1 MNSFDYAGRV
11 EALRQLMDRDGVDQV
26 LLSIGADLPYFTGY
40 EAMPLERLT
49 MLVVGRDSDV
59 VLVVPQ
65 LEAPRVERGS
75 FAIRPWSE
83 TEDPL
88 GIVGDLCKGAGSV
101 AIGDQTWASFLL
113 GLQERLPK
121 TTFQSATP
129 LTRHLRARK
138 DPDEIERLRAAAA
151 GVDRVVQRL
160 LGVQFRGRTERDLA
174 RQVTAMTLEEDHDQA
189 LFWIVASGPNS
200 ASPHHEP
207 GERMI
212 DTGDLVVLDFGGRHG
227 GYCSDSTR
235 TFSVGEPSTGQ
246 REVHEVVHRAQQAAT
261 TAVRPGISA
270 EAVDRE
276 ARRVI
281 DDAGYGEYFIHRTGH
296 GIGLEGHEHPYLV
309 EGNQESLEP
318 GMCFSIEPG
327 IYLPGQFG
335 VRIEDIVTVTGT
347 GVEVL
352 NNSSRALEVVD

>member
-1 MNSFDYAGRV
+1 MNSFDYSGRID
-11 EALRQLMDRDGVDQV
+11 ALRVLMDRDGVDRV

-49 MLVVGRDSDV
+49 MLVVGRESEV

-65 LEAPRVERGS
+65 LEAPRVKPGT

-83 TEDPL
+83 TEDPMA
-88 GIVGDLCKGAGSV
+88 IVGDLCKSAESI
-101 AIGDQTWASFLL
+101 AIGDQTWSSFLL
-113 GLQERLPK
+113 GFQERLPK
-121 TTFQSATP
+121 ATFSSATP
-129 LTRHLRARK
+129 LTRHLRACK
-138 DPDEIERLRAAAA
+138 DADEIERLRTAAA

-160 LGVQFRGRTERDLA
+160 GAIQFSGRTERDLA

-207 GERMI
+207 GERVI
-212 DTGDLVVLDFGGRHG
+212 EDGDLVVVDFGGRHH

-235 TFSVGEPSTGQ
+235 TFSVGEPSTRQ
-246 REVHEVVHRAQQAAT
+246 REVHDVVHRAQQAAT
-261 TAVRPGISA
+261 AAIRPGISA
-270 EAVDRE
+270 AAVDRV
-276 ARRVI
+276 ARNVI
-281 DDAGYGEYFIHRTGH
+281 DEAGYGEYFIHRTGH
-296 GIGLEGHEHPYLV
+296 GIGLEGHEHPYLI
-309 EGNQESLEP
+309 EGNQEPLEP

-327 IYLPGQFG
+327 IYLPGKFG
-335 VRIEDIVTVTGT
+335 VRIEDIVTVTAT

-352 NNSSRALEVVD
+352 NNSNRALNVVD